1 MNRLVCLGWITK
13 PERKESFSFE
23 TRVAPLRTQP
33 KLQPR
38 FLTLS
43 QMRLSHNGNLELMLT
58 HSETLSGA
66 KRVLNPDCSRLSQCC
81 VTGMPLQSLSSK
93 WHAAKARRGSMF
105 LCDLRPR
112 SNAGAGPFSTQPSG
126 PRFLGRIFASLPR
139 PASQRMQAL
148 RSLLQ
153 IRPNSSWRL

>member
-1 MNRLVCLGWITK
+1 MNRLVCLGWISK
-13 PERKESFSFE
+13 PERKEGS
-23 TRVAPLRTQP
+23 TTQNP
-33 KLQPR
+33 AQTPTALLDIVTARP
-38 FLTLS
+38 
-43 QMRLSHNGNLELMLT
+43 SHNCNFELILRQRNAFCPLPNVRT
-58 HSETLSGA
+58 DSNYG
-66 KRVLNPDCSRLSQCC
+66 RSRSSQCC

-93 WHAAKARRGSMF
+93 WHAAKARRGGMF

-126 PRFLGRIFASLPR
+126 PRFLWRIFASLPQ
-139 PASQRMQAL
+139 PVSQRIQAL